1 MVSEVQKKANEKYI
15 DNTYSK
21 IMLNLHTET
30 DAKII
35 KSIEVATLNGK
46 SKRQWLREVW
56 NLSH

>member
-1 MVSEVQKKANEKYI
+1 MLTKAQKRANEKYVA
-15 DNTYSK
+15 NTYIK
-21 IMLNLHTET
+21 IMVNLHTET

-35 KSIEVATLNGK
+35 KSIETATLNGK